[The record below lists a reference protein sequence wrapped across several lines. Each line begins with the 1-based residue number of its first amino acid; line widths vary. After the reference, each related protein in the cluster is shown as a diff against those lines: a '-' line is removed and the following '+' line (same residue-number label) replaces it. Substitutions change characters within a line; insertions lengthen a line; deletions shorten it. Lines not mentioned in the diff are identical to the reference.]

1 MESSVCIEQKG
12 TVEEISGQHI
22 RVKIHRNSSCGH
34 CNAQGMCYMGESEE
48 RVIDI
53 SDFTGDIKAGDTVD
67 IINDTDYGE

>member
-34 CNAQGMCYMGESEE
+34 CNA
-48 RVIDI
+48 
-53 SDFTGDIKAGDTVD
+53 TGYVL
-67 IINDTDYGE
+67 YGGIRRKGYRYQ